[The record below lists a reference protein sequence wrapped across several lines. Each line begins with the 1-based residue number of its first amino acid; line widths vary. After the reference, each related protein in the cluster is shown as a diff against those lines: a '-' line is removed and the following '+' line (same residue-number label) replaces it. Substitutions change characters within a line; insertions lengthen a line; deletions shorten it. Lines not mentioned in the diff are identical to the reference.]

1 MSRTRRSVLE
11 KTPSGRAILQRAPDR
26 ERGKAL
32 LVDLRRDDRVT
43 GLRDHRVH
51 RARARRF
58 LKRGE
63 EIRGGKAR
71 RYGDFHGAYRL

>member
-11 KTPSGRAILQRAPDR
+11 TAPSGRTAEKRVPDR
-26 ERGKAL
+26 ERRNAFM
-32 LVDLRRDDRVT
+32 VDLRRDDRVT